1 MATTAGIGATATTKA
16 MTGTMAAAATGT
28 TATTIGTT
36 AATTRTAATA
46 TTAAIARTAA
56 TIAATTT
63 EPRPL
68 TTSPSWRRT
77 ARLAAS
83 SIRVRVVVVFFVL
96 LATALTVSIVVVR
109 QVQSARIQRDAEL
122 DVVHEAEE
130 LRRIAALGSRE
141 SGAPYGRDVTALF
154 DEFLATHAAGDD
166 EAFYTIPL
174 DGRQAAEGIRRSFG
188 APTALIENSAL
199 LDHWTGSTTVSM
211 GNFQT
216 TAGNIVALAVPVL
229 GPAGDDGDSLAVADG
244 SAGGTNGDVLGVF
257 VVTRFTDN
265 QFDDLDDLVGLLAL
279 AGLAVLA
286 ITTMLAWSLAGR
298 VVAPVRQLT
307 RTARAITHSDLS
319 ARLPVNGHGE
329 IAELGRTFNEMVD
342 RLDSGVHAQR
352 QFLNDVAHDLRTPI
366 TIARGHLEVLGD
378 DPAERDAA
386 VTIVIDELD
395 RMGRAV
401 SDLLVLAKAEQPHFL
416 RLQPVDFG
424 DLAVDVL
431 ARVSALAPRRWVVDD
446 APRPGMLAGVADA
459 DRLIQAML
467 NLAVNAAQH
476 SDADDEIGIGVA
488 ADAPGWVRLWVRDRG
503 PGVDPER
510 RRRLVWALCP
520 RWACRRRGT
529 PRWRRPRV
537 GHRRRHLPSPR
548 WQCRAGSDPRGR
560 SNVHHPHPVGAVA
573 RRGDEVTR
581 ILIAEDEHRIVAFLE
596 KGLQASGYTTM
607 AVNSGTE
614 ALAMARDTAF
624 DLVLLDLGLR
634 GLDGQSVLRSM
645 RTRGE
650 TVPVIIL
657 TARDGVE
664 DTVAAL
670 EGGADDYVTKPFRF
684 EELVARIRLRLR
696 DTAQAE
702 PSVLTAGRVV
712 LDLLTRRASV
722 DEPDGTRRSIELTAR
737 EFALAETFLRHAGQV
752 LSREQLLSHVWGYHF
767 DPGSNVVEVY
777 IRYLR
782 RKLGADTIE
791 TVRGMGYRL
800 RT

>member
-83 SIRVRVVVVFFVL
+83 SIRVRVVVAFFVL

-510 RRRLVWALCP
+510 ADGLFGRYA
-520 RWACRRRGT
+520 RGGPVDAVGLHDGVGLGLAIVDAISRAHGGNAELDPT
-529 PRWRRPRV
+529 PGGGATFTIRIP
-537 GHRRRHLPSPR
+537 LEPSL
-548 WQCRAGSDPRGR
+548 
-560 SNVHHPHPVGAVA
+560 
-573 RRGDEVTR
+573 DEVTR
-581 ILIAEDEHRIVAFLE
+581 
-596 KGLQASGYTTM
+596 
-607 AVNSGTE
+607 
-614 ALAMARDTAF
+614 
-624 DLVLLDLGLR
+624 
-634 GLDGQSVLRSM
+634 
-645 RTRGE
+645 
-650 TVPVIIL
+650 
-657 TARDGVE
+657 
-664 DTVAAL
+664 
-670 EGGADDYVTKPFRF
+670 
-684 EELVARIRLRLR
+684 
-696 DTAQAE
+696 
-702 PSVLTAGRVV
+702 
-712 LDLLTRRASV
+712 
-722 DEPDGTRRSIELTAR
+722 
-737 EFALAETFLRHAGQV
+737 
-752 LSREQLLSHVWGYHF
+752 
-767 DPGSNVVEVY
+767 
-777 IRYLR
+777 
-782 RKLGADTIE
+782 
-791 TVRGMGYRL
+791 
-800 RT
+800 

>member
-83 SIRVRVVVVFFVL
+83 SIRVRVVVAFFVL

-510 RRRLVWALCP
+510 ADGLFGRYA
-520 RWACRRRGT
+520 RGGPVDAVGLHDGVGLGLAIVDAISRAHGGSAELDPT
-529 PRWRRPRV
+529 PGGGATFTIRIP
-537 GHRRRHLPSPR
+537 LEPSL
-548 WQCRAGSDPRGR
+548 
-560 SNVHHPHPVGAVA
+560 
-573 RRGDEVTR
+573 DEVTR
-581 ILIAEDEHRIVAFLE
+581 
-596 KGLQASGYTTM
+596 
-607 AVNSGTE
+607 
-614 ALAMARDTAF
+614 
-624 DLVLLDLGLR
+624 
-634 GLDGQSVLRSM
+634 
-645 RTRGE
+645 
-650 TVPVIIL
+650 
-657 TARDGVE
+657 
-664 DTVAAL
+664 
-670 EGGADDYVTKPFRF
+670 
-684 EELVARIRLRLR
+684 
-696 DTAQAE
+696 
-702 PSVLTAGRVV
+702 
-712 LDLLTRRASV
+712 
-722 DEPDGTRRSIELTAR
+722 
-737 EFALAETFLRHAGQV
+737 
-752 LSREQLLSHVWGYHF
+752 
-767 DPGSNVVEVY
+767 
-777 IRYLR
+777 
-782 RKLGADTIE
+782 
-791 TVRGMGYRL
+791 
-800 RT
+800 